1 MEQKVI
7 ELLADHFSLDT
18 ADITAETSFEELG
31 IDSLD
36 VVEFV
41 MTLED
46 EFDVQIEAAQAGKT
60 VGELV
65 AYIESKQ
72 A

>member
-7 ELLADHFSLDT
+7 ELLADHFSLDA
-18 ADITAETSFEELG
+18 ADITADTSFDELG

-46 EFDVQIEAAQAGKT
+46 EFGVQIEAAKAGKT
-60 VGELV
+60 VSELV
-65 AYIESKQ
+65 AYIESLQ